1 MPSWDSVQYLR
12 FEEARTRPARDLLTR
27 VWLESPNTV
36 VDVGCG
42 PGNSTRLLLE
52 RWPHASIVGLDSSPP
67 MLREAREAIPEAT
80 FVQGDLRTWRPN
92 ASVDLVFSNA
102 TLQWVDDHP
111 TVIAHLLDWLSPSG
125 VLAVQMPDNFDYPS
139 HALMRRLAS
148 HDRWRARL
156 RGVLRRASVASAAE
170 YHRMLGNGRRV
181 DVWTIE
187 YLHVLTGSDPVL
199 DWVRGS
205 GLRPV
210 LDRLD
215 EKEGAEFAA
224 EYAAALR
231 AAYPPEPDGTTLFPF
246 RRLFF
251 VVSG

>member
-12 FEEARTRPARDLLTR
+12 FEEARTRPARDLLSR
-27 VWLESPNTV
+27 VRLESPNTV

-52 RWPHASIVGLDSSPP
+52 RWPQASIVGLDSSFP
-67 MLREAREAIPEAT
+67 MLREARKAIPEAT
-80 FVQGDLRTWRPN
+80 FVQGDLCTWRPN

-148 HDRWRARL
+148 NDRWRARL
-156 RGVLRRASVASAAE
+156 RGVLRRAPVASAAE

-231 AAYPPEPDGTTLFPF
+231 DAYPPEPDGTTLFPF